1 MQQDRDGPC
10 SAIRSTSALELHSSH
25 CVADFVMRCLS
36 RRARIVA
43 DEYVVATEGSA
54 SPELPLEPVSLRL
67 RHRHGSYEDQAGEDT
82 WIQLQLDAE
91 LLNL

>member
-1 MQQDRDGPC
+1 
-10 SAIRSTSALELHSSH
+10 
-25 CVADFVMRCLS
+25 MRCLS
-36 RRARIVA
+36 RRTRIVA

-82 WIQLQLDAE
+82 WIQLQLEAE
-91 LLNL
+91 MLNL